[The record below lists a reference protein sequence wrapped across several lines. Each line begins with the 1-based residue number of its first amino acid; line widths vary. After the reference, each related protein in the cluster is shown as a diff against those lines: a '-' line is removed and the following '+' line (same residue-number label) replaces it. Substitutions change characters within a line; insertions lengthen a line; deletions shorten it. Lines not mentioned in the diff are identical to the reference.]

1 MSRVFGFIKRR
12 PKRTTEIVR
21 HRTTTNTIVRTEKDT
36 AQIADVLAMLE
47 DNNEHQAYRDIQAEH
62 NIPEADIREAYRR
75 RYPHQNW

>member
-12 PKRTTEIVR
+12 PKRTAQVVR
-21 HRTTTNTIVRTEKDT
+21 HRTNTIVRTERDT
-36 AQIADVLAMLE
+36 AQLADILAMME
-47 DNNEHQAYRDIQAEH
+47 DNNEHQAYRDLQARY